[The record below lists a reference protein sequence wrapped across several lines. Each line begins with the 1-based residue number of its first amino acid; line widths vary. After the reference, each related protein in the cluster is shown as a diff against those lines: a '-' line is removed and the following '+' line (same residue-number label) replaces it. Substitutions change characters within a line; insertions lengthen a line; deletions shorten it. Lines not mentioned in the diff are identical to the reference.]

1 MTDLIVPVIL
11 CGGSGTRLWP
21 ASREHHPKQF
31 LKLMGEFS
39 LLQETARRAMR
50 ITGAP
55 ATNIVTVTLGKL
67 GGEVRKQ
74 MEFID
79 DDAANHILNEP
90 SARNTAAAVAFAASY
105 VKEQFGPKA
114 MMWVLPA
121 DHHMGDENALRFAF
135 QHGMGAARKNHLVTF
150 GIAPTRPE
158 TGYGYIRTGDA
169 LMGDAVLDAEEFVEK
184 PDLATAQTYIDS
196 GDYLWNSGMFLFSAQ
211 SVLKEFERHAPEILD
226 GVKIATHGM
235 KPGEAETEF
244 YNEIVEMPFD
254 KAIMERSPLVAVV
267 PCNPSWSDIG
277 SWESLWEIR
286 NKDKNGNALDGRVA
300 AYSTRNSFIQGKDRL
315 IACAGLE
322 NIVIVDTG
330 DAILIADRANS
341 DAMKTMVKGLKKA
354 GAAEVVQPPPGVQ
367 HSEMSAPVENPGDY
381 SVRELTVH
389 PGEKLTLSG
398 HEHHSIFWTV
408 LEGQAVVT
416 IGGSKKQI
424 RNEESIFIPSAVDYS
439 LANTSNNELKIVEV
453 CRMEKA
459 KAKVLAFGKKAAA
472 A

>member
-1 MTDLIVPVIL
+1 MTDIIVPVIL

-39 LLQETARRAMR
+39 LLQETALRAMR

-55 ATNIVTVTLGKL
+55 ASHLVTVTLGKL
-67 GGEVRKQ
+67 GGEVRNQ

-90 SARNTAAAVAFAASY
+90 SARNTAAAVAFAATY
-105 VKEQFGPKA
+105 VKKHFGPQA
-114 MMWVLPA
+114 LMWVLPA
-121 DHHMGDENALRFAF
+121 DHHMGDENALRLAF
-135 QHGMGAARKNHLVTF
+135 QEGLKAARKNHLVTF
-150 GIAPTRPE
+150 GISPTRPE
-158 TGYGYIRTGDA
+158 TGYGYIRVGNV
-169 LMGDAVLDAEEFVEK
+169 LMGDKVLDAEQFVEK
-184 PDLATAQTYIDS
+184 PDLATAQGYLES
-196 GDYLWNSGMFLFSAQ
+196 GDYLWNSGMFLFSAKG
-211 SVLKEFERHAPEILD
+211 VVKEFERHAVEILD
-226 GVKIATHGM
+226 GVTVATHGM
-235 KPGEAETEF
+235 KPGEAVAAL
-244 YNEIVEMPFD
+244 YNQIPEMPFD
-254 KAIMERSPLVAVV
+254 KAIMEKSPLVAVV

-286 NKDKNGNALDGRVA
+286 DKDKNGNALDGRVA
-300 AYSTRNSFIQGKDRL
+300 AYSTKNSLVQAKDRL

-330 DAILIADRANS
+330 DAILIADRANG
-341 DAMKTMVKGLKKA
+341 DAMKTMVKSLKKA
-354 GAAEVVQPPPGVQ
+354 GAIEVIQPPPGVQ
-367 HSEMSAPVENPGDY
+367 HSEMSAPVDNPTDY

-389 PGEKLTLSG
+389 PGEKLSLSG
-398 HEHHSIFWTV
+398 HEHQSIFWTV

-416 IGGSKKQI
+416 IGESKKQVQDQ
-424 RNEESIFIPSAVDYS
+424 ETIFIPSAVDYS

-459 KAKVLAFGKKAAA
+459 QTNVLAFGKKAAA
-472 A
+472 